1 MTRATRGLGRT
12 NLGPAR
18 QPYCDRGR
26 FSPRRRSGGQA
37 GLPCSH
43 STSPRGGSSRR
54 RHSPTS
60 IPGGLDVHRDQK
72 TMTGCRWLMLRSRCC
87 VPEAGKSG
95 LPGRHPTQLVLLI
108 NIRSRHPKLG
118 RFDECRFAPA
128 HFRSA
133 PNAPD
138 KYHFLCPEC
147 IRLCFID
154 IQSIYQPSYCDLQLS
169 RSLIVIQCL
178 VLGHLLLALWS
189 SLPRRNDQGPLRG
202 RCPFRVRLDSKEKR
216 RTSASRT
223 SPRRRRGNLASM
235 SIALTV

>member
-1 MTRATRGLGRT
+1 MTRPTRGLGRT
-12 NLGPAR
+12 ILVPAR
-18 QPYCDRGR
+18 QAHCGRGR

-43 STSPRGGSSRR
+43 STAPRGRSSRR
-54 RHSPTS
+54 RHNPAA
-60 IPGGLDVHRDQK
+60 IPGGLDVHRDPK
-72 TMTGCRWLMLRSRCC
+72 TMTGCWWLILASRCC
-87 VPEAGKSG
+87 VPGAGKSG
-95 LPGRHPTQLVLLI
+95 LAGRRPTQLILLI

-118 RFDECRFAPA
+118 QFDESRFAPA

-133 PNAPD
+133 PNAPI

-154 IQSIYQPSYCDLQLS
+154 IQRIYQRSYCDLRLS

-189 SLPRRNDQGPLRG
+189 SLPRRNDQDPLRG
-202 RCPFRVRLDSKEKR
+202 RCPFRVRLCHRVCDF
-216 RTSASRT
+216 
-223 SPRRRRGNLASM
+223 
-235 SIALTV
+235 

>member
-1 MTRATRGLGRT
+1 
-12 NLGPAR
+12 
-18 QPYCDRGR
+18 
-26 FSPRRRSGGQA
+26 
-37 GLPCSH
+37 
-43 STSPRGGSSRR
+43 
-54 RHSPTS
+54 
-60 IPGGLDVHRDQK
+60 
-72 TMTGCRWLMLRSRCC
+72 MTGCWWLILASRFC
-87 VPEAGKSG
+87 VPGAGTSG
-95 LPGRHPTQLVLLI
+95 QSGRHPTLLVLLI

-147 IRLCFID
+147 ICICSID
-154 IQSIYQPSYCDLQLS
+154 IQRIYQPSYCDLRLS

-189 SLPRRNDQGPLRG
+189 SLPRRHDQDPLRG
-202 RCPFRVRLDSKEKR
+202 RCPFSVRLDSKEKR

-223 SPRRRRGNLASM
+223 SPRRRRGNLPIM
-235 SIALTV
+235 SIALTVWSSLIEASGLPFGLNATLVRRLGQGRRPF